1 MERFHFPK
9 SFIVISTDVR
19 NIYSFSNNKMST
31 LFPIFG
37 IVLPRLLINQY
48 VSQKLARFECM
59 NNNTDVID
67 FFEEYEQFKL
77 KLEKH
82 TEEYKKK
89 KLQEKKYL
97 WKVIGLKANKVFPKE
112 KFVDDVD
119 EITMDS
125 SFIKKLLNV
134 VSGNNSR
141 RLGYAHNLYYV
152 ARVFILMKIRKIF
165 CGTNILFY
173 SMRERFSRTKFS
185 YKTVV
190 KELRDMN
197 FCISENTL
205 SRFYRR
211 VCTELSSVVK
221 QNVNTLVF
229 GCYSNILFYYTS
241 NNPVFNSFRMD
252 RFRRLE
258 M

>member
-1 MERFHFPK
+1 MNN
-9 SFIVISTDVR
+9 SFA
-19 NIYSFSNNKMST
+19 
-31 LFPIFG
+31 
-37 IVLPRLLINQY
+37 VLPRLLINQY

-97 WKVIGLKANKVFPKE
+97 WKVIVDTSGCSRLDNINQTVLNIIELSKVFPKE
-112 KFVDDVD
+112 KIVDDVD
-119 EITMDS
+119 ERTMDS

-134 VSGNNSR
+134 VS
-141 RLGYAHNLYYV
+141 
-152 ARVFILMKIRKIF
+152 
-165 CGTNILFY
+165 
-173 SMRERFSRTKFS
+173 
-185 YKTVV
+185 VV